1 MFNTKIIFINVAD
14 IRQIP
19 KINGKASNIDFPSME
34 VFLMHIIG
42 ISRMVIRIIRSNV
55 NQSPFCISQITI
67 GFDSDMYGRFKLSL
81 VDNWSPS
88 IPNIAIKDTT
98 ISSALIEMGLVR

>member
-1 MFNTKIIFINVAD
+1 MFNTKIIFKNVAD

-19 KINGKASNIDFPSME
+19 KINGKASNIDPPSME
-34 VFLMHIIG
+34 VFLMHNIG
-42 ISRMVIRIIRSNV
+42 ISRMVIRIIKSNV
-55 NQSPFCISQITI
+55 NQSLFCISQITI

-88 IPNIAIKDTT
+88 VPNMAIKDT
-98 ISSALIEMGLVR
+98 IVSSALNEIG